1 MEFFKNCSESS
12 DSSRKL
18 KISKSIFSHTKW
30 VKTLVKISE
39 IEFFKKCSKW
49 SDLARKLEIL
59 MCKFKLLG
67 QYSDPWGGVISKYRP
82 IFEKFWSNTYRR
94 PKAGG
99 MYWLDQNFEKRGLY
113 LLITPS
119 QGSLYSHCNIPRW
132 FSYLS
137 NLI

>member
-1 MEFFKNCSESS
+1 METFSS
-12 DSSRKL
+12 HWLPFSDGEWWYGIFQYHTTIQIVVWYWMNSGMIL
-18 KISKSIFSHTKW
+18 ENTIPPFSIGNHFWYVT
-30 VKTLVKISE
+30 
-39 IEFFKKCSKW
+39 
-49 SDLARKLEIL
+49 
-59 MCKFKLLG
+59 MG

-119 QGSLYSHCNIPRW
+119 QGSLYSHCNIPKW